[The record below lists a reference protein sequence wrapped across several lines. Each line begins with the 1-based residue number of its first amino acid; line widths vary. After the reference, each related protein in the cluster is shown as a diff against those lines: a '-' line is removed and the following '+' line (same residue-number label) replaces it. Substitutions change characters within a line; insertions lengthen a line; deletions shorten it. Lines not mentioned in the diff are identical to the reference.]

1 MGKARG
7 FLVMIYTVGSGELVK
22 AVIMKH
28 KVCVCF
34 VPSEK
39 AKQMISAR
47 LFAWCKEKNIVPWK
61 APAKP
66 IELINWE
73 SQRNSQ
79 VVRTGDGPNPDPKR
93 LRIGDPDPAID
104 RPGGESGGQSETLNK
119 LGSGLITGTTPK
131 VITPKIAGFGTNA
144 L

>member
-1 MGKARG
+1 
-7 FLVMIYTVGSGELVK
+7 MIFTVGSGEMIK
-22 AVIMKH
+22 AVLMKH

-34 VPSEK
+34 LPSEK
-39 AKQMISAR
+39 AKQMILAR

-73 SQRNSQ
+73 SKSGSQ
-79 VVRTGDGPNPDPKR
+79 LVRPGNGDIYPDPKKPKT
-93 LRIGDPDPAID
+93 DPDPSID
-104 RPGGESGGQSETLNK
+104 RPNVPGGEP
-119 LGSGLITGTTPK
+119 GTTKLPQI
-131 VITPKIAGFGTNA
+131 ITPKIVGFGTNA

>member
-1 MGKARG
+1 MGKAKG
-7 FLVMIYTVGSGELVK
+7 FLVMIFTVGSGEMVK

-73 SQRNSQ
+73 SKGSSQ
-79 VVRTGDGPNPDPKR
+79 LVRPGNGDIYPDPELDER
-93 LRIGDPDPAID
+93 
-104 RPGGESGGQSETLNK
+104 
-119 LGSGLITGTTPK
+119 GLDE
-131 VITPKIAGFGTNA
+131 GFGLDACGPGEGEGEEILGLGDKLERGEKSLGLGGA
-144 L
+144 LCVH